1 MTDEK
6 IQNEIDI
13 KEAEEIKEFKVITF
27 NWSQVIFEG

>member
-27 NWSQVIFEG
+27 N